1 MIQIDLQFFSQ
12 EKTEKATP
20 KRRQD
25 ARQKGQVA
33 KSPEVS
39 SAVIL
44 LFVFTFLIIGG
55 KTFIEGTLQIYQ
67 RCFQDFLLWDG
78 TFPSTQLIFKIL
90 LLDMAKILAPFFV
103 ITLAA
108 GVFSNYIQ
116 SGFLFSMEALKLN
129 LEKIDPIKGVKRLI
143 SLRSLVELVKS
154 FLKIVISSGVA
165 FWVIWRR
172 KEELFSIG
180 QKSIWDACGMIGS
193 LVFQLGIATAASL
206 IVVAVLDFLY
216 QRFEHEKQLR
226 MSKQD
231 IKDEHKKTEGDPMI
245 KGKRR
250 SIQRQLAMSR
260 MMQEVPK
267 ADVIITNPTHFAV
280 AILFDMNS
288 MDAPQ
293 VIAKGKDHI
302 ALKIKEIAREHH
314 IMTVE
319 NKPLA
324 RALFASVEIGDQIPE
339 ELFNAVGEILA
350 YVYFQDNRYKEM
362 MA

>member
-1 MIQIDLQFFSQ
+1 MIQIDLQYFSQ

-20 KRRQD
+20 KKRQD

-33 KSPEVS
+33 RSPEVS

-44 LFVFTFLIIGG
+44 LFVFSFLLIGG
-55 KTFIEGTLQIYQ
+55 KAFIEGSLNI
-67 RCFQDFLLWDG
+67 FQKCYEDFLLWDG
-78 TFPSTQLIFKIL
+78 TVSGTQLIYKVL
-90 LLDMAKILAPFFV
+90 LVDMIRMLAPFFA
-103 ITLAA
+103 ITLVA
-108 GVFSNYIQ
+108 GILSNYIQ
-116 SGFLFSMEALKLN
+116 SGFLFSIEGLKIN
-129 LEKIDPIKGVKRLI
+129 LEKLDPIKRAKRLI
-143 SLRSLVELVKS
+143 SLQSIVELIKS
-154 FLKIVISSGVA
+154 ILKIVITAGVA
-165 FWVIWRR
+165 FWIIWRV

-180 QKSIWDACGMIGS
+180 EKSIGDASETIGS
-193 LVFQLGIATAASL
+193 LVLQIGIASAASL
-206 IVVAVLDFLY
+206 IVLAVVDYIY
-216 QRFEHEKQLR
+216 QRYEYEKQLR

-231 IKDEHKKTEGDPMI
+231 IKDEHKKSEGDPLI

-250 SIQRQLAMSR
+250 AMQRQMAMSR

-267 ADVIITNPTHFAV
+267 ADVVITNPTHFAI
-280 AILFDMNS
+280 AILFDMKT

-302 ALKIKEIAREHH
+302 ALKIKEIAREYS

-350 YVYFQDNRYKEM
+350 YVYFQENRYKEM